1 MILKFKRFSFKYL
14 SSFLTRSHLNKLVPV
29 FRVST
34 QIVLPLQSIVKW
46 MFYVSLSVTAYQ
58 FYSIGLNLSKWP
70 NDWTQFTILIINII
84 FFLSPSLPVIK
95 NSIIKNHWFGWDSK
109 ENKRVSLQYD
119 KCIRFTTV
127 KTVEGLP
134 NQSIEWFVFIRIEYK
149 AGNKMAV
156 LGFVSGR
163 YILWALLWKL
173 IIWQKYGKKGTRR
186 KITVEER
193 EWIDRKSSTKN

>member
-1 MILKFKRFSFKYL
+1 MNVLCFSFGYCISILFHRVKSIEMAKWLNPIYYSYYKY
-14 SSFLTRSHLNKLVPV
+14 H
-29 FRVST
+29 
-34 QIVLPLQSIVKW
+34 
-46 MFYVSLSVTAYQ
+46 
-58 FYSIGLNLSKWP
+58 
-70 NDWTQFTILIINII
+70 